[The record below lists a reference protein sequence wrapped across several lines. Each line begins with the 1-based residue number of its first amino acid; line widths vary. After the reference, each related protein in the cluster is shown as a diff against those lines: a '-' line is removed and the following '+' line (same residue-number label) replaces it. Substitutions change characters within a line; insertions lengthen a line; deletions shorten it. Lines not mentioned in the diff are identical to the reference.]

1 MKFFRRKDK
10 RKNDGDSGH
19 GRMPGFG
26 SSSYGNGKHSAPAH
40 GGYGLGGPRPD
51 AHRPFGSPP
60 SALYDPGAYSQHV
73 GFQPQP
79 TRASAALLA
88 HLPAAVFERIFVFV
102 CPHSRD
108 ETYSTCEQSSVEDAC
123 MLCDLRDLSRCVAVC
138 RRWKEEAVKQLYHS
152 IRIDSVHYC
161 ELEAVLAERRKRRS
175 FFDRN
180 GQPEDPAQARLKL
193 LCRTL
198 REDPV
203 RRGRLVEYLKM
214 PYMLRE
220 SCQADLA
227 RTIAV
232 TPNLHYVDLPEGLF
246 TDDPAF
252 LTLRLEVQARCL
264 ELRKMTYM
272 GGSENS
278 LQALATGKVWTK
290 LEVLELIRI
299 EMEPGMMRHVLG
311 YLGNLRAL
319 KISQTTSF
327 TDETLEWNDML
338 PPFPPVEEF
347 ILTDVPNVSC
357 EGLKSWLM
365 LPEARQAL
373 RVLTLN
379 GTGARAWAL
388 QELMS
393 YAPALKHLSLIDS
406 VSATLTAA
414 AGSHQIPPLSSTSLK
429 SLHFEITAAPSTPKY
444 SNVCAS
450 YYNYLAGSLL
460 SGGLPNLHAVYVR
473 DPNFP
478 DLLLGLPPPAPAYAE
493 GRAARPAS
501 SGSASPFSSPFGSP
515 PGSPPNNSN
524 RPPHGGLP
532 PLQPPSAP
540 FVGGGHR
547 PHGSLSSLNNPFGAG
562 AGAGPGTSPHNNPRF
577 SSNNP
582 FAALASSP
590 GSMAG
595 GFLNLPA
602 KLEVFTK
609 GEEDD
614 QLGWSFVQVG
624 GGGGAA
630 ASSSPGGGEGRRG
643 RRGRD
648 GSGGGGT
655 AERPL
660 SSYGLGADMLG
671 GSTAGWSSGAG
682 ARRSVLISGVGGAGS
697 GFLAVPGESPVGGGQ
712 SRGRR
717 EHNLSV
723 SSLGEDE
730 WPRPKSSAG
739 EKKREKL
746 DLWR

>member
-10 RKNDGDSGH
+10 RKTDGDSGH

-26 SSSYGNGKHSAPAH
+26 GSSLGNGKHSTPAH
-40 GGYGLGGPRPD
+40 GGYGLGGSRPD
-51 AHRPFGSPP
+51 ARRPFGSPP
-60 SALYDPGAYSQHV
+60 SGPYDPDTYSQSA
-73 GFQPQP
+73 FTQFPP

-88 HLPAAVFERIFVFV
+88 RLPAAILERIFVFV

-108 ETYSTCEQSSVEDAC
+108 ETYSTCEQSSVEDTC
-123 MLCDLRDLSRCVAVC
+123 MLCDLRDLARCVAVC
-138 RRWKEEAVKQLYHS
+138 KRWKEEAVKLLYHS

-180 GQPEDPAQARLKL
+180 GEPEDPAQARLKL

-203 RRGRLVEYLKM
+203 RRGRLVQYLKM

-232 TPNLHYVDLPEGLF
+232 TPNLRYVDLPEGLF

-264 ELRKMTYM
+264 ELRKMTYAE
-272 GGSENS
+272 GSENS
-278 LQALATGKVWTK
+278 LQALATGKVWTN

-299 EMEPGMMRHVLG
+299 EMEPGMLRHVLG
-311 YLGNLRAL
+311 CLGNLRAL
-319 KISQTTSF
+319 KISQTKAF

-338 PPFPPVEEF
+338 PLFPPVEEF
-347 ILTDVPNVSC
+347 ILNDVPNVTC

-379 GTGARAWAL
+379 GTGARVWAL
-388 QELMS
+388 QELLA
-393 YAPALKHLSLIDS
+393 YAPNLKHLSLTDR
-406 VSATLTAA
+406 VSATLPAA
-414 AGSHQIPPLSSTSLK
+414 AGSHNIPPLSSASLE

-444 SNVCAS
+444 SNVSAS

-460 SGGLPNLHAVYVR
+460 SGGFPNLRAVYVR

-501 SGSASPFSSPFGSP
+501 SGSTSPFSSPFASP
-515 PGSPPNNSN
+515 STSPKNNAI
-524 RPPHGGLP
+524 RGPHGSLP

-540 FVGGGHR
+540 FAGGGRGHR
-547 PHGSLSSLNNPFGAG
+547 PQGSLSSLSGPFGSSSTSLG
-562 AGAGPGTSPHNNPRF
+562 VSPQGIGTSLNNNNNNNNPRF

-582 FAALASSP
+582 FAALASS
-590 GSMAG
+590 SSSSFSAMAG
-595 GFLNLPA
+595 GFMNLPA

-609 GEEDD
+609 GEDDD

-624 GGGGAA
+624 SGAEARVRADGG
-630 ASSSPGGGEGRRG
+630 
-643 RRGRD
+643 
-648 GSGGGGT
+648 
-655 AERPL
+655 ERPL
-660 SSYGLGADMLG
+660 SSYGLGADVLG

-682 ARRSVLISGVGGAGS
+682 ARRSVLVSGVGGAGN
-697 GFLAVPGESPVGGGQ
+697 GFLAVPGEGSGGGGMGGQ
-712 SRGRR
+712 RRRR
-717 EHNLSV
+717 ENNLSV

-730 WPRPKSSAG
+730 WPRPKSSTG
-739 EKKREKL
+739 EKKRERM